1 MNAKSWSAKELLLLR
16 QNIDKGNKYLAEN
29 IFPAK
34 TRSPDNICLM
44 KGKLERAPNRKNLDL
59 DEVFKNISVED
70 FYAAVER
77 NRTGRPN
84 QYGKTVVWEGVAA
97 ELNIPRVDAAT
108 CFR

>member
-1 MNAKSWSAKELLLLR
+1 MNAKSWSAKELLLLH
-16 QNIDKGNKYLAEN
+16 QNIGKGNKYLAEN

-44 KGKLERAPNRKNLDL
+44 KSKLERAPNRKTLDL
-59 DEVFKNISVED
+59 DEVFKNISVDD
-70 FYAAVER
+70 FYSAVER

-97 ELNIPRVDAAT
+97 ELNIPHVTAKICQD
-108 CFR
+108 